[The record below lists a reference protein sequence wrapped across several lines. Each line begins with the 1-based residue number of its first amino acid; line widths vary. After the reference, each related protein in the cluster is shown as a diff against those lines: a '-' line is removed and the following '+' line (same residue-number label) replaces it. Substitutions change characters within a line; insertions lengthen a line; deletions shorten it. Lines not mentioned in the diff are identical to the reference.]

1 MRCRSAPPGSSAHWG
16 TRTREASGRGGY
28 FCKKIH
34 YLEITLEDDEND
46 PDNPEKVLYYR
57 FPIFN
62 GTAYTYVKA
71 GSDGSLRLD
80 PDKQSEEEVEKAITM
95 RVFTDTKG
103 TDFNIGLVSAANGDI
118 TIMMTDPNGSILDGD
133 GTPDDMDIYAPD
145 GTVLI
150 ISESTG
156 KVGEEDNPL
165 EIAAK
170 LLETRNFETEVDEEV
185 VETETH
191 LYVEEGDLIIDKNV
205 LVDGVIWDIKT
216 KDGSIIFADS
226 SDAEKGD
233 YDLTVIN
240 GGTAEIATNKLE
252 LKKGVYIDNDS
263 AASEGRV
270 VIDEIA
276 VTGAADGTVS
286 KLFIDAEG
294 DVITA
299 NETYTNA
306 FAEITSREGGFTA
319 PDIALVGSDVT
330 ITAGEDGEVHE
341 IRAYGSDLTMVMGGD
356 LRFDNAIVR
365 KTDLTLEA
373 GGILG
378 MRADGG
384 NDCSEY
390 GQHAFIQ
397 IDEADGALESSIKLS
412 GKESIGERDNTLI
425 VDIPET
431 IILQI
436 PEVGDLFL
444 DSLELIPQKVNA
456 NCDPEYIRITAD
468 DLKFGIDS
476 VTHPDNPK
484 VNEYTGTEVESH
496 ETIDGDYLAHIID
509 EIRTEKL
516 PFQTVDEIVG
526 RIMDQ
531 NGDDWLSIVNSDAV
545 VQILED
551 SKANKDLVAIA
562 TEDQINAILNSFRT
576 NNSTASSMDKDLAK
590 WVIEN
595 SKEYPELK
603 EKLESGVE
611 LSDKEILSV
620 VNGYKPSGKEAVED
634 WRNKKINGIVTAK
647 DEDDSSIGATALWD
661 AIKETDSEEET
672 AALLAALLEIQL
684 SEGGAVETINDL
696 EEVLM
701 SLLSEEEIE
710 AIKQVAID
718 EAEMPEEAEAGYTD
732 EEPKSLNIE
741 IGKATGVANI
751 YNDGDITVTVTETS
765 DFTAEY
771 IRSER
776 GDVSITVEDGSLLST
791 DSDNENI
798 LGGNVD
804 LNASEDIKA
813 NSGAIDLQQRDNKPA
828 VVVNVADA
836 NGSGNSA
843 GSIRM
848 DEDGNW
854 VFDVN
859 LTYDWVRKDI
869 EDATMRLDAEAEN
882 GSIALNE
889 IEGGTGVGVILAGE
903 DVELKTDGDLTDVR
917 TDEEIAEGKDNI
929 TSGDDTVIEVPN
941 GAAGTSEDPI
951 EVNIGGHMTAD
962 TKDDI
967 HVVSNEDLEIT
978 ADTQDGTVTVSTD
991 GNLVLDNT
999 DNAAHSTGEITI
1011 YAEAGGNAEVNIA
1024 GSIRATSEITAGGDA
1039 DITAGGDIISA
1050 AVKAGDDAEVT
1061 AHGDIIR
1068 TDVEAGDTAY
1078 VEAAGSVLAE
1088 SNNLIE
1094 GDNVIVKADAD
1105 GDGIGNV
1112 GTSHKPIS
1120 VDTSSGNTGSGTLEV
1135 AGAEVY
1141 VKEVSGDLVI
1151 DQVSATEGNAEI
1163 TAPGSIT
1170 DINDEDLL
1178 KAADEALKEASD
1190 ADNIAS
1196 TAEDRAN
1203 VLNEEAKELEDKA
1216 DKAESDAESARE
1228 EAEKAKEDAKE
1239 AAEAVNKLKD
1249 EINKVNDKIKEIE
1262 SDPVLSEENKAEQ
1275 IIELNKQKEDLE
1287 KQLSAKEK
1295 EAQEAADKAKE
1306 LNAVADGKEEAAADA
1321 REEADKA
1328 RETADK
1334 AFDEAKEKR
1343 EEADKAQAKADD
1355 LIERAGKE
1363 IASITTEKD
1372 LTIHSGGD
1380 VGSHDNSLNLDVG
1393 GSLTIGA
1400 QGDVIITNNGDL
1412 HIADLDA
1419 DGNADED
1426 RDVSITAN
1434 GDLTSD
1440 AVITGNKA
1448 DINTLSGG
1456 NVGSSENPFSL
1467 DVNEINGTIA
1477 GDATLTNEG
1486 DLQVNDLTVGGKLE
1500 LTVGGDL
1507 TAGDMKED
1515 TANIT
1520 AKEAVISADGDVGTK
1535 EKPIVT
1541 AVDTLS
1547 VTGENT
1553 NIHSIT
1559 DLEINSITGKDVV
1572 ISVDGKTTAGDSA
1585 VNITADNLDLS
1596 SYGSVGTKER
1606 PLVINVSGNVNI
1618 TNVYGHQFTN
1628 NVYSI
1633 IEELVPTT
1641 SHWTV
1646 SDEEEVTPAP
1656 VSVIKPNNSNGNEAE
1671 SDEKEWALTNFIL
1684 ALTSIL
1690 MALLLLWLY
1699 LRKKKRGESM
1709 AKDNVRLAALAPAVA
1724 SLTTYLLTEDMQGKM
1739 VAADKWTALML
1750 LYFVA
1755 EMGILYYTE
1764 KQRDPTKEQ

>member
-1 MRCRSAPPGSSAHWG
+1 M
-16 TRTREASGRGGY
+16 
-28 FCKKIH
+28 
-34 YLEITLEDDEND
+34 
-46 PDNPEKVLYYR
+46 
-57 FPIFN
+57 
-62 GTAYTYVKA
+62 
-71 GSDGSLRLD
+71 
-80 PDKQSEEEVEKAITM
+80 
-95 RVFTDTKG
+95 
-103 TDFNIGLVSAANGDI
+103 
-118 TIMMTDPNGSILDGD
+118 
-133 GTPDDMDIYAPD
+133 
-145 GTVLI
+145 
-150 ISESTG
+150 
-156 KVGEEDNPL
+156 
-165 EIAAK
+165 
-170 LLETRNFETEVDEEV
+170 
-185 VETETH
+185 
-191 LYVEEGDLIIDKNV
+191 
-205 LVDGVIWDIKT
+205 
-216 KDGSIIFADS
+216 
-226 SDAEKGD
+226 
-233 YDLTVIN
+233 
-240 GGTAEIATNKLE
+240 
-252 LKKGVYIDNDS
+252 
-263 AASEGRV
+263 
-270 VIDEIA
+270 
-276 VTGAADGTVS
+276 
-286 KLFIDAEG
+286 
-294 DVITA
+294 
-299 NETYTNA
+299 
-306 FAEITSREGGFTA
+306 
-319 PDIALVGSDVT
+319 
-330 ITAGEDGEVHE
+330 
-341 IRAYGSDLTMVMGGD
+341 
-356 LRFDNAIVR
+356 
-365 KTDLTLEA
+365 
-373 GGILG
+373 
-378 MRADGG
+378 
-384 NDCSEY
+384 
-390 GQHAFIQ
+390 
-397 IDEADGALESSIKLS
+397 
-412 GKESIGERDNTLI
+412 
-425 VDIPET
+425 
-431 IILQI
+431 
-436 PEVGDLFL
+436 
-444 DSLELIPQKVNA
+444 
-456 NCDPEYIRITAD
+456 
-468 DLKFGIDS
+468 
-476 VTHPDNPK
+476 
-484 VNEYTGTEVESH
+484 
-496 ETIDGDYLAHIID
+496 
-509 EIRTEKL
+509 
-516 PFQTVDEIVG
+516 
-526 RIMDQ
+526 
-531 NGDDWLSIVNSDAV
+531 
-545 VQILED
+545 
-551 SKANKDLVAIA
+551 
-562 TEDQINAILNSFRT
+562 
-576 NNSTASSMDKDLAK
+576 
-590 WVIEN
+590 
-595 SKEYPELK
+595 
-603 EKLESGVE
+603 
-611 LSDKEILSV
+611 
-620 VNGYKPSGKEAVED
+620 
-634 WRNKKINGIVTAK
+634 
-647 DEDDSSIGATALWD
+647 
-661 AIKETDSEEET
+661 
-672 AALLAALLEIQL
+672 
-684 SEGGAVETINDL
+684 
-696 EEVLM
+696 
-701 SLLSEEEIE
+701 
-710 AIKQVAID
+710 
-718 EAEMPEEAEAGYTD
+718 
-732 EEPKSLNIE
+732 
-741 IGKATGVANI
+741 
-751 YNDGDITVTVTETS
+751 
-765 DFTAEY
+765 
-771 IRSER
+771 
-776 GDVSITVEDGSLLST
+776 
-791 DSDNENI
+791 
-798 LGGNVD
+798 
-804 LNASEDIKA
+804 
-813 NSGAIDLQQRDNKPA
+813 
-828 VVVNVADA
+828 
-836 NGSGNSA
+836 
-843 GSIRM
+843 
-848 DEDGNW
+848 
-854 VFDVN
+854 
-859 LTYDWVRKDI
+859 
-869 EDATMRLDAEAEN
+869 
-882 GSIALNE
+882 
-889 IEGGTGVGVILAGE
+889 
-903 DVELKTDGDLTDVR
+903 
-917 TDEEIAEGKDNI
+917 
-929 TSGDDTVIEVPN
+929 
-941 GAAGTSEDPI
+941 
-951 EVNIGGHMTAD
+951 
-962 TKDDI
+962 
-967 HVVSNEDLEIT
+967 
-978 ADTQDGTVTVSTD
+978 
-991 GNLVLDNT
+991 
-999 DNAAHSTGEITI
+999 
-1011 YAEAGGNAEVNIA
+1011 
-1024 GSIRATSEITAGGDA
+1024 
-1039 DITAGGDIISA
+1039 
-1050 AVKAGDDAEVT
+1050 
-1061 AHGDIIR
+1061 
-1068 TDVEAGDTAY
+1068 
-1078 VEAAGSVLAE
+1078 LAE

-1120 VDTSSGNTGSGTLEV
+1120 VDTSSGNTGSGTLEA

-1178 KAADEALKEASD
+1178 KASDEAMKEASD

-1228 EAEKAKEDAKE
+1228 EAEKAKEDATE

-1287 KQLSAKEK
+1287 KQLSSKEK

-1618 TNVYGHQFTN
+1618 TNVYGHQFTF

-1764 KQRDPTKEQ
+1764 RQRDPTKEQ